1 LVDVQCV
8 GLPTRPVEREHEL
21 SPESLAQRVQTNEPF
36 ELTDKRRMPASGE
49 IHVDAPL
56 QAGDAELVESGDLG
70 LREAL
75 IGEVGERP
83 PTPKTQRGLEVAV
96 GDQLLDAI
104 GVELAWSDPE
114 LVPQRSGEDP
124 VLPECLAELGH
135 VHLER
140 LRRGSRW
147 ALAPERLQQH
157 VLRHDAVRVQEEYG
171 QKGAGLA
178 SAELDGSA
186 IVANI
191 ERAENAELHCVATL
205 TPPVYTS

>member
-1 LVDVQCV
+1 VHTD
-8 GLPTRPVEREHEL
+8 
-21 SPESLAQRVQTNEPF
+21 EPF
-36 ELTDKRRMPASGE
+36 ELTDKRRMTASGE
-49 IHVDAPL
+49 IHVEAPL

-70 LREAL
+70 LREVL

-83 PTPKTQRGLEVAV
+83 PTPKIQRGLEVAV

-104 GVELAWSDPE
+104 SVELAWSDLE

-124 VLPECLAELGH
+124 VVPEYLAELGH

-140 LRRGSRW
+140 LRRGSWW
-147 ALAPERLQQH
+147 ALTPERLQQH
-157 VLRHDAVRVQEEYG
+157 VLQDDAVCVQEEYS

-186 IVANI
+186 IVAYI
-191 ERAENAELHCVATL
+191 ERAKNAELHDDATL
-205 TPPVYTS
+205 TPPAEAA